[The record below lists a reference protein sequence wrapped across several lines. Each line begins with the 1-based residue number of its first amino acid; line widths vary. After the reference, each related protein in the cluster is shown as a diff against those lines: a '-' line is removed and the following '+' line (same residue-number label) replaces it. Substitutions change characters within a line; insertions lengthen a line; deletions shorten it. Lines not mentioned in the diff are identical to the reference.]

1 MRVLAC
7 CILGFVSVVSL
18 AVAQEEEE
26 RVLGWTDVAEFSL
39 VATGG
44 NSEAQSIS
52 FKNVAVKTMEEAT
65 FSLDLGALRAES
77 TTKFALGS
85 ADSFVERDSSDLT
98 AENYYLRGR
107 YDRPINERL
116 FWYASAGWDRNTF
129 AGIDNRYIAAAGFGH
144 VWFDRETARFR
155 TDYGL
160 TFTRQEDTSGIEEEF
175 AGLRL
180 GYDYWRQINAPTEFG
195 SVLLLDP
202 NLEESDD
209 WRADF
214 TNWIGVSMSERLALR
229 VSLQILYDNLPSLGE
244 LPLFSAPGISS
255 GEVVLAE
262 LDEIDSILTV
272 GLIVNF

>member
-18 AVAQEEEE
+18 AVAQEEDE

-52 FKNVAVKTMEEAT
+52 FKNVAVKTMEAAT

-129 AGIDNRYIAAAGFGH
+129 AGIDNRYIAAVGFGH

-229 VSLQILYDNLPSLGE
+229 VSRATGESADSLRQPAVAGRV
-244 LPLFSAPGISS
+244 AI
-255 GEVVLAE
+255 VLGPWDLE
-262 LDEIDSILTV
+262 R
-272 GLIVNF
+272 